1 MRWRIWLRHR
11 YIGDWL
17 SDFAYSRAQFTRR
30 RHGAAQGAVVDR
42 VAYVLVV
49 TIVAFVI
56 RRPLELVQRTAHVEQ
71 FHGRRLELMGEG
83 DWRLDSLATET

>member
-1 MRWRIWLRHR
+1 MVPPK
-11 YIGDWL
+11 
-17 SDFAYSRAQFTRR
+17 AQLWI
-30 RHGAAQGAVVDR
+30 VI
-42 VAYVLVV
+42 AYVLVV